1 MSRAILILGPKVTDR
16 YALEEQKEEVH
27 GAEDQN
33 NCEGGVNNN
42 SLISFAWKTKEICSD
57 GEFRHCGWDDIEEF
71 TDKDYL

>member
-27 GAEDQN
+27 GAEDHN

-42 SLISFAWKTKEICSD
+42 SLISFA
-57 GEFRHCGWDDIEEF
+57 
-71 TDKDYL
+71 